1 MEINNQST
9 ERNKGPNS
17 NNFEEEIIDYIHN
30 MEEENLMEILSKR
43 KLPIWDYR
51 DKENKNSTLL
61 NISTYKKSF
70 NITKL
75 LIDYCKNNNSEM
87 LEKFINLSND
97 DGITPLHYSSFKGDV
112 PIIKLLIENG
122 ADIKKKT
129 NNKLNVIHYCAQ
141 GNKPNALM
149 YFYLKLRENNNNIK
163 KEYEIFKEKDNAGS
177 TPLHWA
183 VYSGAEDF
191 LLYLLNIDIF
201 DSEEEKINYINQ
213 LDDQGY
219 SALLL
224 SVSSKSVR
232 ILMKLLQNGA
242 DTSVVNK
249 KGQTALQ
256 VAIKKKQT
264 EMIQILRNS
273 ESCQFCNV
281 KAPVKQIKKS
291 SKNIICVFTFQFVAT
306 IIFFISCIPL
316 LLFFYDNIYTL
327 VVLYIYIFLL
337 FLFFLIY
344 IILLIK
350 DPGLKRKKGLDEL
363 QELINKNID
372 LTYYC
377 YKCYVLKTPS
387 LKHCIICD
395 SCYERFDHHCYWINK
410 CVAKRNFSLFILFL
424 VETALY
430 LIFALAINILSLIKI
445 KSVNN
450 FDVDEFSNKYN
461 YFDLDYFKDICQ
473 FLFKDRFILH
483 LTLNILLIVI
493 ILSFLI
499 PEFLLLILHINVI
512 ASNYR
517 ERKNRINPS
526 IFSANTIMTEDNTSL
541 LISNKASKD

>member
-1 MEINNQST
+1 
-9 ERNKGPNS
+9 
-17 NNFEEEIIDYIHN
+17 
-30 MEEENLMEILSKR
+30 
-43 KLPIWDYR
+43 
-51 DKENKNSTLL
+51 
-61 NISTYKKSF
+61 
-70 NITKL
+70 
-75 LIDYCKNNNSEM
+75 
-87 LEKFINLSND
+87 
-97 DGITPLHYSSFKGDV
+97 
-112 PIIKLLIENG
+112 
-122 ADIKKKT
+122 
-129 NNKLNVIHYCAQ
+129 
-141 GNKPNALM
+141 M

-183 VYSGAEDF
+183 VYSGAEDI

-219 SALLL
+219 SALHL
-224 SVSSKSVR
+224 SVTSKSVR

-242 DTSVVNK
+242 DTSIVNK
-249 KGQTALQ
+249 KGQTPLQ
-256 VAIKKKQT
+256 VAIKKKQN

-273 ESCQFCNV
+273 ESCQFCNI

-291 SKNIICVFTFQFVAT
+291 SKNIICVFFFQIVAT

-316 LLFFYDNIYTL
+316 LIYFYDNIYTF

-363 QELINKNID
+363 QELINKNDD
-372 LTYYC
+372 LTNYC

-395 SCYERFDHHCYWINK
+395 RCYERFDHHCYWINK
-410 CVAKRNFSLFILFL
+410 CVAKRNFVLFIIFL

-450 FDVDEFSNKYN
+450 FDVDKFSNKYN
-461 YFDLDYFKDICQ
+461 YFNLEYFKDVCK

-512 ASNYR
+512 ASDYR